1 MHPIITAVR
10 HTLIRGLLAVSSK
23 INMLTDGKLPHFMFA
38 DEKDLTNQK
47 STVRVTE
54 RTDTSVTLTKFNPDG
69 TPDGGDFKILTAT
82 DLHLCADD
90 EKKKV
95 FVKGYI
101 LNRKTVKNFIR
112 AVKETR
118 PDLVVL
124 TGDVI
129 LSDCQQI
136 DAVQFSRMMEKL
148 GVYWCCVFGN
158 HEAREE
164 KEYFKYLLYKG
175 LSVYPHCIDLFGDPS
190 LFGYGN
196 FRVDISDGSGGLH
209 KSLFLFDSGRN
220 IQNKVKNQLG
230 LPAELNGYDFIKP
243 TQIEW
248 YDSETKKLKQ
258 KYGENIKTICYMHI
272 PLPEFEKVFDWDE
285 DKGATP
291 SGNAEIMYGWQY
303 ESVGCSPYNSG
314 LFDAGKKNGTLQA
327 VFAGHDHVND
337 FCAKY
342 DGVYLVYTQCT
353 GYNTYS
359 MAEKA
364 DWDEKDCRYG
374 TTLTV
379 LHPDGSIDITP
390 KPNNKYLS
398 EENNEQV

>member
-10 HTLIRGLLAVSSK
+10 HTLIRAVVSVSAAVNK
-23 INMLTDGKLPHFMFA
+23 ITKGKSPRFMFA
-38 DEKDLTNQK
+38 DERELEDIHTD
-47 STVRVTE
+47 VRVIE
-54 RTDTSVTLTKFNPDG
+54 KTDTGVSIAKFNPDG
-69 TPDGGDFKILTAT
+69 TISDDDFKVLTAT
-82 DLHLCADD
+82 DMHLCADD
-90 EKKKV
+90 DKKKH

-101 LNRKTVKNFIR
+101 LNRKTIGNFIR
-112 AVKETR
+112 TVKEIR

-175 LSVYPHCIDLFGDPS
+175 LSVYPHCLDLFGDPT

-196 FRVDISDGSGGLH
+196 FHIDILDGKNSLR
-209 KSLFLFDSGRN
+209 KSLFMFDSGRN
-220 IQNKVKNQLG
+220 IQDKVKKELN
-230 LPAELNGYDFIKP
+230 LPNEINGYDFIKP
-243 TQIEW
+243 SQIAW
-248 YDSETKKLKQ
+248 YNDEVNALKK
-258 KYGENIKTICYMHI
+258 KYGDKIQTICLMHI
-272 PLPEFEKVFDWDE
+272 PIPEFEDVFDWDE
-285 DKGATP
+285 EKGATP
-291 SGNAEIMYGWQY
+291 TGKAEILYGEQY

-314 LFDAGKKNGTLQA
+314 LFEAGKKNGTLQA
-327 VFAGHDHVND
+327 VYAGHDHVND
-337 FCAKY
+337 FCALY

-353 GYNTYS
+353 GYNVYS
-359 MAEKA
+359 MEDIA
-364 DWDEKDCRYG
+364 DWDEKDCQYG

-379 LHPDGSIDITP
+379 LKKDGELEFNQIKNSRYI
-390 KPNNKYLS
+390 K
-398 EENNEQV
+398 